1 MKAFVFPGQGA
12 QFVGMG
18 KDLYDNYA
26 LARELMSHANEV
38 LGFSLTDVMF
48 EGSDDDL
55 RQTRVTQPA
64 IFLHSVVAC
73 RLMTKLRPDMVA
85 GHSLGEFSALVIA
98 GALDMG
104 DGLRLVSERALAMQ
118 EACELQPG
126 TMAAVLGLSDDKVA
140 EVCAGVE
147 DVVVAANY
155 NCPGQV
161 VISGSMSGVELAC
174 KALKEAGAKRA
185 LKLPVGGA
193 FHSPLMQPAAERLQT
208 AIINTTFHTPACP
221 IYQNVSA
228 RAEKDKDIIQRQVM
242 DQLTS
247 PVRWTQ
253 IVNNM
258 TANDVTEFTE
268 LGPGNVLQG
277 LIQAHNKRHTF
288 RKELLFHRTLLLLH
302 LPTLP
307 YSKAERMVT
316 SEAESRQV
324 DSRARLLVWK
334 DCLDRSMEEVNKMF
348 PALNLSCELRN
359 NGEGD
364 GADVTDDVNDNQL

>member
-18 KDLYDNYA
+18 KDLYDNYS

-48 EGSDDDL
+48 EGSDEDL

-126 TMAAVLGLSDDKVA
+126 TMAAVLGLADDKVA
-140 EVCAGVE
+140 EVCEGVQ

-193 FHSPLMQPAAERLQT
+193 FHSPLMQPAAERLEK
-208 AIINTTFHTPACP
+208 AILATTFLTPQCP
-221 IYQNVSA
+221 VYQNVSA
-228 RAEKDKDIIQRQVM
+228 KAVM
-242 DQLTS
+242 DKNLIRQQLLQQLTA
-247 PVRWTQ
+247 PVLWTQ
-253 IVNNM
+253 SVQQMI
-258 TANDVTEFTE
+258 ADGATEFYE
-268 LGPGNVLQG
+268 FGPGDVLKG
-277 LIQAHNKRHTF
+277 LIK
-288 RKELLFHRTLLLLH
+288 KI
-302 LPTLP
+302 
-307 YSKAERMVT
+307 
-316 SEAESRQV
+316 
-324 DSRARLLVWK
+324 
-334 DCLDRSMEEVNKMF
+334 
-348 PALNLSCELRN
+348 
-359 NGEGD
+359 NGEILVG
-364 GADVTDDVNDNQL
+364 